1 LPKKIHT
8 TKNET
13 RSFDI
18 SATRDAEH
26 ERVFTISIS
35 SEEPYK
41 RYGETE
47 ILGHMENEIDLSF
60 FKSGNAPILLHHNT
74 REQIGVIEDAWI
86 ENNRLRGRIKI
97 SRNRD
102 DIVRDIEDGIIKNIS
117 VGYSVLK
124 IKSIGDKAYRATFWK
139 PYEASIVS
147 IPADQTVG
155 INRSEGSLEGI
166 MDPEDDIKI
175 EISDARKKAG
185 EEERTRCREI
195 LAMGRRFDCSEQAD
209 KAIES
214 AASINDFRKQVLEI
228 VLDKQKIKSETVLV
242 ESQQEISEKGRE
254 YSILRAAEAMAS
266 GDWRYAGYERE
277 VSEFLQKKYKQEA
290 KAGGILVP
298 MHIRTPQTSGS
309 PAAGGY
315 LVGTEHRGD
324 MFIDALRA
332 RTTLDRVGAFFM
344 SGLTQNVEIPALLS
358 GVAFEWVP
366 ENDPATE
373 GAPVWG
379 QVKLEPKT
387 LTSNIP
393 ISRRLANQS
402 SPDAE
407 AILRRDMVAG
417 SAVAIE
423 KAAYKGGGS
432 NQPNGIISTTAVIGT
447 PFATANDPTY
457 EELVFMQTKID
468 SANAFFGRLA
478 TITNPVAYGK
488 MRVKKVDSG
497 SGIFLVKEGMAAD
510 YPIHS
515 TNCMEPGYT
524 IFGNWEDLI
533 VAQFGA
539 LEIVSVRSSITGGF
553 NLGIFV
559 DCDIAVKQPK
569 AFCIAKAGQTS
580 K

>member
-254 YSILRAAEAMAS
+254 YSILRAAEAIGS
-266 GDWRYAGYERE
+266 LVTGD
-277 VSEFLQKKYKQEA
+277 
-290 KAGGILVP
+290 
-298 MHIRTPQTSGS
+298 TP
-309 PAAGGY
+309 
-315 LVGTEHRGD
+315 D
-324 MFIDALRA
+324 MR
-332 RTTLDRVGAFFM
+332 
-344 SGLTQNVEIPALLS
+344 
-358 GVAFEWVP
+358 
-366 ENDPATE
+366 
-373 GAPVWG
+373 
-379 QVKLEPKT
+379 
-387 LTSNIP
+387 
-393 ISRRLANQS
+393 
-402 SPDAE
+402 
-407 AILRRDMVAG
+407 
-417 SAVAIE
+417 
-423 KAAYKGGGS
+423 
-432 NQPNGIISTTAVIGT
+432 
-447 PFATANDPTY
+447 
-457 EELVFMQTKID
+457 
-468 SANAFFGRLA
+468 GRLA
-478 TITNPVAYGK
+478 SFYKRNTSRKPK
-488 MRVKKVDSG
+488 RVEFWYQCTSG
-497 SGIFLVKEGMAAD
+497 HRKHRDPQQPGAILLALSIVETCLLTRCELGQHWIAWVLFSCLV
-510 YPIHS
+510 
-515 TNCMEPGYT
+515 
-524 IFGNWEDLI
+524 
-533 VAQFGA
+533 
-539 LEIVSVRSSITGGF
+539 
-553 NLGIFV
+553 
-559 DCDIAVKQPK
+559 
-569 AFCIAKAGQTS
+569 
-580 K
+580 